1 MASGMD
7 LIPFQQ
13 LPEHYPALCVRTLR
27 NRLKDD
33 DGFRATTIRVGR
45 RILVDRERLER
56 WLESKRQK

>member
-1 MASGMD
+1 MATNLN

-33 DGFRATTIRVGR
+33 DEFRAATLRVGR
-45 RILVDRERLER
+45 RILVDREGLER